1 MHRAFHSA
9 ARIGRKVIGRQP
21 IGRNLTVFPD
31 DVFITSF
38 PRSGNTWTRF
48 LIGNLIFQEDPLTF
62 NNLESRIPEIYTKSD
77 QALQHL
83 PRCRVLKSHEA
94 FEPRYPRVIYI
105 VRDPRDVAV
114 SKYHYN
120 VATGRHSKGYPI
132 DDFIPQFIAGE
143 FEPQWGTW
151 AEHVTSW
158 LSTRRDHPGFLL
170 VRYEDMK
177 SAPIAELGRIASFL
191 KQCSFQHIDT
201 SPQQLERTL
210 QLSTP
215 EQMRSLERQQGY
227 RWLRLRKERAI
238 KGYVAVRA
246 AVSGGWK
253 SVLSQEAVAQIESA
267 WGHIMT
273 QLSYPLHRGTDAGR

>member
-1 MHRAFHSA
+1 MHRVFHSA
-9 ARIGRKVIGRQP
+9 VRIGRKIIGRQP

-48 LIGNLIFQEDPLTF
+48 LVGNLIFQEDLLTF
-62 NNLESRIPEIYTKSD
+62 NNIESRIPDIYVNPD
-77 QALQHL
+77 QAMRHL
-83 PRCRVLKSHEA
+83 PRHRVLKSHEA
-94 FEPRYPRVIYI
+94 FEPRYPHVIYI
-105 VRDPRDVAV
+105 IRDPRDVAV

-120 VATGRHSKGYPI
+120 VATGRHPRGYPVE
-132 DDFIPQFIAGE
+132 DFIPRFIAGE
-143 FEPQWGTW
+143 FENQWGTW
-151 AEHVTSW
+151 ADHVTSW
-158 LSTRRDHPGFLL
+158 LSTRQDHPGFLL

-177 SAPIAELGRIASFL
+177 REPMAELGRIAAFL
-191 KQCSFQHIDT
+191 KRCSFRQIDS
-201 SPQQLERTL
+201 SPRQLERAI

-215 EQMRSLERQQGY
+215 ERMSSLERQQGH
-227 RWLRLRKERAI
+227 RWLRFRKEREI

-253 SVLSQEAVAQIESA
+253 SVLSQDAVAQIESA

-273 QLSYPLHRGTDAGR
+273 QLSYPLHLGGDAGR